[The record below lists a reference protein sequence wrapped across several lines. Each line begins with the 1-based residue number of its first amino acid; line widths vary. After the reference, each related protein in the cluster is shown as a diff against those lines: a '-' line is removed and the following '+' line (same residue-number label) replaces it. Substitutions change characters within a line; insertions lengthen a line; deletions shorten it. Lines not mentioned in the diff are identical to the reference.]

1 MSDHIYYYI
10 YHRHED
16 LDSMVLDY
24 DAPANY
30 ELRLVQVEDSSDG
43 ATRHE
48 TIILESRFR
57 NELERAQKYLE
68 NDVRFG
74 SDEHILTYENEEW
87 FQYASKQGWE
97 DDNYC

>member
-10 YHRHED
+10 YHRHD
-16 LDSMVLDY
+16 TSGI
-24 DAPANY
+24 AHHY
-30 ELRLVQVEDSSDG
+30 ELRLVQVEDDSDG
-43 ATRHE
+43 ATRRE

-87 FQYASKQGWE
+87 FQYASKQGWK

>member
-10 YHRHED
+10 YHRHD
-16 LDSMVLDY
+16 N

-30 ELRLVQVEDSSDG
+30 ELRQVQVEDSSDG
-43 ATRHE
+43 ATQSE

>member
-1 MSDHIYYYI
+1 MSDKENTGHIYYYI
-10 YHRHED
+10 YHRHNN
-16 LDSMVLDY
+16 

-30 ELRLVQVEDSSDG
+30 ELRLVQVPNAIRFSDG
-43 ATRHE
+43 ATHRE

-87 FQYASKQGWE
+87 FQYASKQGWK